1 MRTYVITS
9 TISGDMIQRVVR
21 MTEAQAFA
29 MQWIIDYI
37 GMEDVTVEEISKYE
51 AEVIE

>member
-1 MRTYVITS
+1 MKTYVITS
-9 TISGDMIQRVVR
+9 TISGGIVQRVVQ

-29 MQWIIDYI
+29 MEWIIDYANVEEI
-37 GMEDVTVEEISKYE
+37 TIEEISKYE